1 MSRILSL
8 NIVRILECFSLLLL
22 DICRIW
28 VYNGYMLR
36 RKRCDRNYIL
46 YELIGPDGSNYIGL
60 TVALGQAY
68 NKSVKIRTQKH
79 ISRAIKE
86 NKNWSLCNYLRV
98 VDYIEYRVLEV
109 IRGRGAAYNRER
121 ELIAKI
127 NPILN
132 DF

>member
-1 MSRILSL
+1 
-8 NIVRILECFSLLLL
+8 
-22 DICRIW
+22 
-28 VYNGYMLR
+28 MLR
-36 RKRCDRNYIL
+36 KKRCDRNYIL

-79 ISRAIKE
+79 VSRALKE

-109 IRGRGAAYNRER
+109 IRGRKNAYNRER
-121 ELIAKI
+121 ELISEI
-127 NPILN
+127 NPVLN